1 MKTLALAVMTVITV
15 IVLLYISDALHYER
29 WNEAYEAIALWLAGM
44 VPCGLI
50 LYRLRQ
56 GRNRVPAPRDPGIGG
71 DTM

>member
-1 MKTLALAVMTVITV
+1 MKTLVLAVMTVITV
-15 IVLLYISDALHYER
+15 IVLVYINDALHYKR

-56 GRNRVPAPRDPGIGG
+56 GRHRVPTPRDPNKGEGLP
-71 DTM
+71 